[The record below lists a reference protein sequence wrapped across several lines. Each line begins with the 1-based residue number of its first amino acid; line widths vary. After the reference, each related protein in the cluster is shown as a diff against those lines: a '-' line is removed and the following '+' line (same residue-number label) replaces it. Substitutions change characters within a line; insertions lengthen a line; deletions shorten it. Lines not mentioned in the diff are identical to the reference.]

1 MTPPLTQA
9 TCVCISGMA
18 VPWLQQGSSIV
29 GEAAD
34 ESGYAVS
41 LSSDGKTLAVGSP
54 YNDGNGLSAG
64 HARVYVW
71 DGSDW
76 VQRGDD
82 LDGEGAGDEFG
93 KSVSLTGDGKTLAVG
108 GPDNTNQGYTRGH
121 VGIAGMVVR
130 GFAWVMI
137 LMARVVLAVSL
148 DLQRHFPV
156 TAAR

>member
-1 MTPPLTQA
+1 M
-9 TCVCISGMA
+9 
-18 VPWLQQGSSIV
+18 
-29 GEAAD
+29 
-34 ESGYAVS
+34 S

-54 YNDGNGLSAG
+54 YNDGNGTSAG
-64 HARVYVW
+64 HTRVYVW

-121 VGIAGMVVR
+121 VRLYRWDGSAWVRLGNDLDGESGSAGEF
-130 GFAWVMI
+130 GFATA
-137 LMARVVLAVSL
+137 LSRDGSTLAVG
-148 DLQRHFPV
+148 DWNHTICMYMICR
-156 TAAR
+156 ARILTKMALRIPSMPSR